1 MDSSPHRIVIK
12 VGTGLLTETG
22 GTGLDVRQFR
32 RLTYEVAD
40 LVQRGVQCLIVTSG
54 AVGAGLMALGLRE
67 RPKELASIQACAAIG
82 QSRLM
87 RLYGSLFG
95 RRGLLVAQVLL
106 THFDLDSRTRYANA
120 KNTLERLLASRR
132 VVPIVNEND
141 TVAVEELRFGD
152 NDRLSA
158 EVARLVRADL
168 LILLTSANGLTR
180 DGDPEGE
187 AISEVTDVE
196 GVAHL
201 ASAERGQF
209 SVGGMASKLQAVKL
223 AVDAGITA
231 VIAHGRKPG
240 ILPRVAAGE
249 SVGTRFLPSVLGP

>member
-1 MDSSPHRIVIK
+1 MEATSHRVVIK
-12 VGTGLLTETG
+12 LGTGLLTEDG

-32 RLTYEVAD
+32 RLTYEIAD
-40 LVQRGVQCLIVTSG
+40 LIHHGIQCIIVSSG
-54 AVGAGLMALGLRE
+54 AVGAGLMALGLTE
-67 RPKELASIQACAAIG
+67 RPKDLASIQACAAIG

-106 THFDLDSRTRYANA
+106 THFDIDSRTRYANA
-120 KNTLERLLASRR
+120 KNTIERLLASRR
-132 VVPIVNEND
+132 VVPIINEND

-158 EVARLVRADL
+158 EVARLVHADL
-168 LILLTSANGLTR
+168 LILLTSANGLTQ
-180 DGDPEGE
+180 DGNPEGE
-187 AISEVTDVE
+187 PIREVKDVE
-196 GVAHL
+196 SVAHL

-209 SVGGMASKLQAVKL
+209 SVGGMASKLQAVKI
-223 AVDAGITA
+223 AVDSGITA

-240 ILPRVAAGE
+240 VLPRVVSGE
-249 SVGTRFLPSVLGP
+249 PVGTRFRPQVHDS